1 MVLLSTSLSSLSSSL
16 CQDPKRIWGT
26 KDLRQSGSLLNPKSL
41 FLFNESSNLGY
52 LPYLACGGV
61 RPFSRTPGRCRDVP
75 LVKQCASGYC
85 HPTKSSTGIMRK
97 GQLQNFIALLN
108 KVNKRNPLTLDLK
121 IHSLHF
127 PAVKTSA
134 FVRFIAYCISAKE
147 MRGAFQQQ
155 QHQEQQHTDIYLILH
170 TLCIPNFRITL
181 DEAQLPS

>member
-1 MVLLSTSLSSLSSSL
+1 MYTLIEKDHLGDWKEDYLSRSLDSYHPDDLSQWRYVTPAFKPYSYLWFFYQRHYHL
-16 CQDPKRIWGT
+16 CHLHFVKIPSVSGGT

-97 GQLQNFIALLN
+97 GQLQNFIALPN
-108 KVNKRNPLTLDLK
+108 K
-121 IHSLHF
+121 
-127 PAVKTSA
+127 
-134 FVRFIAYCISAKE
+134 ISE
-147 MRGAFQQQ
+147 
-155 QHQEQQHTDIYLILH
+155 
-170 TLCIPNFRITL
+170 
-181 DEAQLPS
+181 